1 MIKLNFSKI
10 KKLNTPYPIITI
22 NNFLNLNTCN
32 KICKEINDYKNY
44 DDLVMNG
51 RFRVNKGSEHFQQQL
66 ENSSL
71 LHFLLVEYFQ

>member
-66 ENSSL
+66 KQSPNLKNFILSI
-71 LHFLLVEYFQ
+71 